1 MNKMIVQH
9 PSVNLQA
16 DWVKTIRNTSAEA
29 EKSGKIHP
37 DQLAVIYEQQWFKL
51 LAPAVYS
58 GLEKSIPE
66 LVRLEESISWANGS
80 VGWVVTLCSGAGWF
94 GGFIQTQIAATVF
107 NNSWVCLAGSGAATG
122 EAIITP
128 DGYKI
133 TGIWKYASG
142 AHHATHFTANCIIKN
157 GTETVLQEDGSPL
170 VLPFI
175 FERENVKILPSW
187 KYTGMVATGSDA
199 FEINEQEVTD
209 QHCFKIDDKA
219 AVIKSPL
226 YQYPFLQLAEATLA
240 VNISG
245 MAIHFLDLCA
255 EIFIEKQ
262 QSSKLTI
269 EQKKFLKQVLTK
281 QENRLNKARQLFYQA
296 VDISWHNIEH
306 GISESNVMEDVSLY
320 SRSLAKISRE
330 CVDLLYPYCG
340 LMAANTDTEINQ
352 VWRDLHTASQHALLT
367 FV

>member
-1 MNKMIVQH
+1 MKIEH
-9 PSVNLQA
+9 PSVHLQA
-16 DWVKTIRNTSAEA
+16 DWVKIIRDTSAEA

-51 LAPAVYS
+51 LVPAVYS

-94 GGFIQTQIAATVF
+94 GGFIEPQMATRIF
-107 NNSWVCLAGSGAATG
+107 NTPNVCLAGSGAATG

-128 DGYKI
+128 VGYKI
-133 TGIWKYASG
+133 NGTWKYASG
-142 AHHATHFTANCIIKN
+142 AHLATHFTANCIIKN
-157 GTETVLQEDGSPL
+157 GTEIVLNEDGSPL
-170 VLPFI
+170 VLPFL
-175 FERENVKILPSW
+175 FDSKNVKILPSW

-199 FEINEQEVTD
+199 FEVNELEVTD
-209 QHCFKIDDKA
+209 EHCFKIDAEA
-219 AVIKSPL
+219 AVIKIPL

-255 EIFIEKQ
+255 EIFKEKQ
-262 QSSKLTI
+262 QGSRLIT

-281 QENRLNKARQLFYQA
+281 QERKLNKARQLFYQA
-296 VDISWHNIEH
+296 IDISWYNLES
-306 GISESNVMEDVSLY
+306 GIIDNNVMEKVSLY

-330 CVDLLYPYCG
+330 CVDHLYPYCG
-340 LMAANTDTEINQ
+340 LTAANTETEINQ
-352 VWRDLHTASQHALLT
+352 IWRDLHTASQHALLT
-367 FV
+367 FI

>member
-1 MNKMIVQH
+1 MAIEH
-9 PSVNLQA
+9 PSVNLQS
-16 DWVKTIRNTSAEA
+16 DLVKTIRDTSAEA
-29 EKSGKIHP
+29 EKLGKIHP
-37 DQLAVIYEQQWFKL
+37 EQLAVIYEQKWFKL
-51 LAPAVYS
+51 LVPAVYS
-58 GLEKSIPE
+58 GLEKPIPK

-94 GGFIQTQIAATVF
+94 GGFIQTQIAAAIF
-107 NNSWVCLAGSGAATG
+107 NNPWVCLAGSGVATG

-128 DGYKI
+128 TGYKI
-133 TGIWKYASG
+133 SGTWKYASG
-142 AHHATHFTANCIIKN
+142 AHHATHFTANCIIKK
-157 GTETVLQEDGSPL
+157 GTEAVLNEDGSPL

-175 FERENVKILPSW
+175 FDRGDVKILPAW

-199 FEINEQEVTD
+199 FEVNELEVTA
-209 QHCFKIDDKA
+209 QHCFKIDAKA

-255 EIFIEKQ
+255 EIFREKQ
-262 QSSKLTI
+262 QSSKLTT
-269 EQKKFLKQVLTK
+269 EQKKFLKKVLAE
-281 QENRLNKARQLFYQA
+281 QENKLNKARQLFYNA
-296 VDISWHNIEH
+296 VDISWYNIE
-306 GISESNVMEDVSLY
+306 SEIIDDNVMENVSLY

-340 LMAANTDTEINQ
+340 LTAANTETEINQ

>member
-1 MNKMIVQH
+1 MKIEH
-9 PSVNLQA
+9 PSVHLQA
-16 DWVKTIRNTSAEA
+16 DLVKTIRDTSAEA

-37 DQLAVIYEQQWFKL
+37 DQLAIIYEQQWFKL
-51 LAPAVYS
+51 LVPAVYS
-58 GLEKSIPE
+58 GLGKPIPE

-94 GGFIQTQIAATVF
+94 GGFIQPQIAARIF
-107 NNSWVCLAGSGAATG
+107 NTPNVCLAGSGAVTG

-128 DGYKI
+128 GGYKI
-133 TGIWKYASG
+133 NGTWKYASG
-142 AHHATHFTANCIIKN
+142 AHHATQFTANCIIKN
-157 GTETVLQEDGSPL
+157 GTETVLNKDGSPL

-175 FERENVKILPSW
+175 FERENVKILPAW

-199 FEINEQEVTD
+199 FEVNELEVTD
-209 QHCFKIDDKA
+209 QHCFKIDAKA
-219 AVIKSPL
+219 AVIKGPL
-226 YQYPFLQLAEATLA
+226 YKYPFLQLAEATLA

-245 MAIHFLDLCA
+245 MSIHFLDLCA
-255 EIFIEKQ
+255 DIFREKQ
-262 QSSKLTI
+262 QSSKLTA
-269 EQKKFLKQVLTK
+269 EQKKLLKQVLTK
-281 QENRLNKARQLFYQA
+281 QESRLNKARRLFYQA
-296 VDISWHNIEH
+296 VDISWYNIQH
-306 GISESNVMEDVSLY
+306 GITENNEMEDVSLF

-340 LMAANTDTEINQ
+340 LTVANTDTEINQ